1 MGVLKSLITN
11 NNTLLLIPLFFPF
24 LILVYIIS
32 SSIMNNNITGIIYL
46 LGYLFTLLN
55 NYIFSNISPEKEE
68 LGFKSE
74 FCYKGIPILPTN
86 TSFSSPNMA
95 ILIYSLCY
103 FLIPQFIRNIHF
115 VRNPIGFAYYIF
127 ENNKELLLFFLLLIY
142 SNGYSE
148 IALGC
153 TSEKNSY
160 RKLAI
165 GGFIGFFSAWFYIL
179 LFYITGNK
187 HVLLKNHFL
196 KNKTLCDL
204 PTNRMFRCNK
214 DSNENKIILSN
225 FEDAYDL
232 SVDESLDFGAD
243 ELQNTKMLRGYKEY
257 KYIHVIGKTSVIMFD
272 RENFRGNKK
281 IILFKNLST
290 EKSVIQE
297 RIKNNSYVIDID
309 KAKKEFETSSGQIV
323 SGELDIL
330 SIQMKKEN

>member
-1 MGVLKSLITN
+1 
-11 NNTLLLIPLFFPF
+11 
-24 LILVYIIS
+24 
-32 SSIMNNNITGIIYL
+32 
-46 LGYLFTLLN
+46 
-55 NYIFSNISPEKEE
+55 
-68 LGFKSE
+68 
-74 FCYKGIPILPTN
+74 
-86 TSFSSPNMA
+86 
-95 ILIYSLCY
+95 
-103 FLIPQFIRNIHF
+103 
-115 VRNPIGFAYYIF
+115 
-127 ENNKELLLFFLLLIY
+127 
-142 SNGYSE
+142 
-148 IALGC
+148 
-153 TSEKNSY
+153 
-160 RKLAI
+160 
-165 GGFIGFFSAWFYIL
+165 
-179 LFYITGNK
+179 
-187 HVLLKNHFL
+187 
-196 KNKTLCDL
+196 
-204 PTNRMFRCNK
+204 MFRCNK